1 MKVRLIPL
9 GCKISNL
16 ALMKL
21 SAFHKDRG
29 DEVSLDEPE
38 PDLVVWVVQFERVF
52 NDQLNCPSQKS
63 VCLERI
69 SRMGKVYN
77 ASEHINICLER

>member
-9 GCKISNL
+9 GCKIPNL

-21 SAFHKDRG
+21 SAFHKARG

-38 PDLVVWVVQFERVF
+38 PDLVYVSSILRMLRTGLRNAE
-52 NDQLNCPSQKS
+52 NDN
-63 VCLERI
+63 
-69 SRMGKVYN
+69 
-77 ASEHINICLER
+77 HIMTNNDI